1 MRLCNFLILF
11 LAVAFASSCTKSQ
24 KADTPERALE
34 KYVSTAFKVR
44 SVEDRQ
50 KLMALSAGDALT
62 FLRGMDDETFR
73 RHFIDAK
80 LEMVSMKT
88 KDLRQEISGDV
99 SLVYKLSYRESGAGK
114 ALHTNKKI
122 AYLTHD
128 QEQGE
133 WRIKATKNMKSFIE
147 MKDDLV
153 VPPNTPETT
162 GP

>member
-1 MRLCNFLILF
+1 MKLCNYLF
-11 LAVAFASSCTKSQ
+11 LFLGIALASSCTKSQ

-34 KYVSTAFKVR
+34 KYVSAAFNVR

-50 KLMALSAGDALT
+50 KLLNLSAGDALT
-62 FLRGMDDETFR
+62 FLQRMDDETFR
-73 RHFIDAK
+73 KHFIDAK

-88 KDLRQEISGDV
+88 KDLRQEVSGDV
-99 SLVYKLSYRESGAGK
+99 SLVYELSYRESGVGK

-133 WRIKATKNMKSFIE
+133 WRIKATKNMKTFIE

-162 GP
+162 GQ